1 MIKQPPSNPSTIHSE
16 SEDQIDII
24 ALLSKVWAGRKFVIK
39 TAVISAVIGV
49 LVAILTPNTYTAS
62 SMFTPNSSGSSPAGA
77 SGLKGLASLAGINI
91 GSSMEGAK
99 EISPMLYGKI
109 LESYTFKKSILDAPL
124 KNLEEVRSLR
134 DYLEQEASSSSFFG
148 TVKEYTIGLPSKIIG
163 WFKSD
168 TKEVSLQSVEGMNTV
183 SEEEFEYF
191 KVIDEILTLN
201 INDKDGY
208 LEITAT
214 SKLPQLAAQL
224 VKNGENILQNQII
237 AIKTKSSSELLA
249 YLEEQY
255 TIKNKLLIE
264 AQDNLANFKD
274 RNLNISRSSFSNAQT
289 RLEAEL
295 QVATSVFQNVVTQLE
310 QVKLQVA
317 KDTPVFSFLKP
328 VVVPTEKSAPKRSL
342 IVIIWLFLGV
352 VVSIG
357 YLLAKEPLL
366 DILKQIKNNPS

>member
-1 MIKQPPSNPSTIHSE
+1 MNSSQQTHPE
-16 SEDQIDII
+16 AEDQIDII

-39 TAVISAVIGV
+39 SAVIAAVIGI

-109 LESYTFKKSILDAPL
+109 LESYTFKKSLLDAPL
-124 KNLEEVRSLR
+124 KNLEEVNSLR
-134 DYLEQEASSSSFFG
+134 DYFEQESSSSFFG
-148 TVKEYTIGLPSKIIG
+148 TIKEYTIGLPSKIIG
-163 WFKSD
+163 WFKSEP
-168 TKEVSLQSVEGMNTV
+168 KEASLQSVDGMNTI
-183 SEEEFEYF
+183 SEEEFDYF
-191 KVIDEILTLN
+191 KVIDEMLTLN

-237 AIKTKSSSELLA
+237 AIKTKSSLELLA

-255 TIKNKLLIE
+255 ILKNKLLIE

-352 VVSIG
+352 VISIG

-366 DILKQIKNNPS
+366 DMMKQIKNNPS

>member
-1 MIKQPPSNPSTIHSE
+1 
-16 SEDQIDII
+16 
-24 ALLSKVWAGRKFVIK
+24 
-39 TAVISAVIGV
+39 
-49 LVAILTPNTYTAS
+49 
-62 SMFTPNSSGSSPAGA
+62 MFG
-77 SGLKGLASLAGINI
+77 
-91 GSSMEGAK
+91 
-99 EISPMLYGKI
+99 GKI
-109 LESYTFKKSILDAPL
+109 LESYTFKKELLEAPL
-124 KNLEEVRSLR
+124 KNLGEVTSLR
-134 DYLEQEASSSSFFG
+134 DFFEKESSSSSFIG
-148 TVKEYTIGLPSKIIG
+148 TVKGYTIGLPSKIIG
-163 WFKSD
+163 WFK
-168 TKEVSLQSVEGMNTV
+168 TEAKEASLKFVDGINTV

-191 KVIDEILTLN
+191 KTIDAMLLLN
-201 INDKDGY
+201 INDEDGY

-224 VKNGENILQNQII
+224 VKNGENILQNLII
-237 AIKTKSSSELLA
+237 AIKTKSSLELLT

-274 RNLNISRSSFSNAQT
+274 RNLNISRSGFSNSQT

-328 VVVPTEKSAPKRSL
+328 VVVPTEKSAPKSSL

-352 VVSIG
+352 VISIV
-357 YLLAKEPLL
+357 YLLTKEPLS
-366 DILKQIKNNPS
+366 DMMKQIKNIPS

>member
-1 MIKQPPSNPSTIHSE
+1 MNNSQQTHSE
-16 SEDQIDII
+16 AEDQIDII
-24 ALLSKVWAGRKFVIK
+24 ALISKVWAGRKFVIK
-39 TAVISAVIGV
+39 TAVIAAVIGV
-49 LVAILTPNTYTAS
+49 LVAISTPNTYTAS

-109 LESYTFKKSILDAPL
+109 LESYTFKKELLEAPL
-124 KNLEEVRSLR
+124 KNLEEVNSLR
-134 DYLEQEASSSSFFG
+134 DYFEKESSSSFLG
-148 TVKEYTIGLPSKIIG
+148 TVKDYTIGLPSKIIG
-163 WFKSD
+163 WFK
-168 TKEVSLQSVEGMNTV
+168 TEAKEASLQSVGGINTV
-183 SEEEFEYF
+183 SEEEFKYF
-191 KVIDEILTLN
+191 KKIDGMLTLN

-208 LEITAT
+208 LEISAT
-214 SKLPQLAAQL
+214 SKLAQLAAQL

-274 RNLNISRSSFSNAQT
+274 RNLNISRSSFSNSQT

-295 QVATSVFQNVVTQLE
+295 QIATSVFQNVVTQLE

-352 VVSIG
+352 VISIA
-357 YLLAKEPLL
+357 YLLAKEPFL
-366 DILKQIKNNPS
+366 DMIKQIKNNPS

>member
-1 MIKQPPSNPSTIHSE
+1 MNSSQQPHIE
-16 SEDQIDII
+16 AEDQIDII
-24 ALLSKVWAGRKFVIK
+24 ALISKVWAGRKFVIK
-39 TAVISAVIGV
+39 SAVIAAVIGI

-62 SMFTPNSSGSSPAGA
+62 SMFTPNSSGSSSGDA

-91 GSSMEGAK
+91 GSMTEGSQ

-124 KNLEEVRSLR
+124 KNLEEASSLR
-134 DYLEQEASSSSFFG
+134 DYFEQEFSSSFFG
-148 TVKEYTIGLPSKIIG
+148 TVKEYAIGLPSKIIG
-163 WFKSD
+163 WFKSEA
-168 TKEVSLQSVEGMNTV
+168 KESSFQSVEGMNTI

-191 KVIDEILTLN
+191 KGIDEMLTLN

-214 SKLPQLAAQL
+214 SKLPQMSAQL
-224 VKNGENILQNQII
+224 VKNAENILQNEII

-289 RLEAEL
+289 RLETAL
-295 QVATSVFQNVVTQLE
+295 QIETSVFQNVVTQLNY
-310 QVKLQVA
+310 K
-317 KDTPVFSFLKP
+317 
-328 VVVPTEKSAPKRSL
+328 
-342 IVIIWLFLGV
+342 
-352 VVSIG
+352 
-357 YLLAKEPLL
+357 
-366 DILKQIKNNPS
+366 

>member
-1 MIKQPPSNPSTIHSE
+1 MNSSQQTHLE
-16 SEDQIDII
+16 AEDQIDII
-24 ALLSKVWAGRKFVIK
+24 ALLSKVWAGRKFIIK
-39 TAVISAVIGV
+39 TTVITAVFGV

-62 SMFTPNSSGSSPAGA
+62 SMFTPNSSGSSSGGS

-109 LESYTFKKSILDAPL
+109 LESYTFKKELLEAPL
-124 KNLEEVRSLR
+124 KNLGEVTSLR
-134 DYLEQEASSSSFFG
+134 DFFEQESSSSSFFG

-163 WFKSD
+163 LFKSEP
-168 TKEVSLQSVEGMNTV
+168 KEASLQSVEGMNTV

-191 KVIDEILTLN
+191 KGIDEMLTLN

-208 LEITAT
+208 LEISAT

-357 YLLAKEPLL
+357 YLLAKEPVL
-366 DILKQIKNNPS
+366 DMVKQIKNNPS

>member
-1 MIKQPPSNPSTIHSE
+1 MNSSQQTHSE
-16 SEDQIDII
+16 AEDQIDII
-24 ALLSKVWAGRKFVIK
+24 ALLSKVWVGRRFIIK
-39 TAVISAVIGV
+39 SAIIAAVIGV
-49 LVAILTPNTYTAS
+49 LVAIFTPNTYTAS
-62 SMFTPNSSGSSPAGA
+62 SMFTPNSSGGSSGGS

-109 LESYTFKKSILDAPL
+109 LESYTFKKELLEAPL
-124 KNLEEVRSLR
+124 KNLEGVTSLR
-134 DYLEQEASSSSFFG
+134 DFFEKEASSSSFFG
-148 TVKEYTIGLPSKIIG
+148 TVKGYTIGLPSKIIG
-163 WFKSD
+163 WFKSEP
-168 TKEVSLQSVEGMNTV
+168 KESSSQSLEGLNTLT
-183 SEEEFEYF
+183 EEEFGYF
-191 KVIDEILTLN
+191 KAIDAMLSLN

-237 AIKTKSSSELLA
+237 AIKTKSSLELLA

-328 VVVPTEKSAPKRSL
+328 VLVPTEKSAPKRSL
-342 IVIIWLFLGV
+342 ILIIWLFLGIV
-352 VVSIG
+352 ISIG
-357 YLLAKEPLL
+357 YLIAREPVL
-366 DILKQIKNNPS
+366 DMIKQIKNTPS

>member
-1 MIKQPPSNPSTIHSE
+1 MNSSQQPHIE
-16 SEDQIDII
+16 AEDQIDII

-39 TAVISAVIGV
+39 SAVIAAVIGV

-91 GSSMEGAK
+91 GSMTEGSK

-109 LESYTFKKSILDAPL
+109 LESYTFKKSLLDAPL
-124 KNLEEVRSLR
+124 KNLEEVSSLR
-134 DYLEQEASSSSFFG
+134 DYFEQKSFSFFG
-148 TVKEYTIGLPSKIIG
+148 TVKEYTIGLPSKIIKS
-163 WFKSD
+163 FKSD
-168 TKEVSLQSVEGMNTV
+168 TKEASFQSVEGLSTI
-183 SEEEFEYF
+183 SENEFEYF
-191 KVIDEILTLN
+191 KVIDEMLTLN

-208 LEITAT
+208 LEIVGE
-214 SKLPQLAAQL
+214 SKFPQLAAQL
-224 VKNGENILQNQII
+224 VKNAENILQNQII
-237 AIKTKSSSELLA
+237 AIKTKSSLELLA

-255 TIKNKLLIE
+255 ILKNNLLTE
-264 AQDNLANFKD
+264 AQDNLASFKD

-289 RLEAEL
+289 RLETTL
-295 QVATSVFQNVVTQLE
+295 QIETSVFQNVVTQLE

-342 IVIIWLFLGV
+342 IVIIWLFLGLV
-352 VVSIG
+352 IGIG
-357 YLLAKEPLL
+357 YLLAKEPVL
-366 DILKQIKNNPS
+366 DMIKQIKNNLS

>member
-1 MIKQPPSNPSTIHSE
+1 MNSSQQSHSE
-16 SEDQIDII
+16 AEDQIDII

-39 TAVISAVIGV
+39 SAVIAAVFGV

-109 LESYTFKKSILDAPL
+109 LESYTFKKELLEAPL
-124 KNLEEVRSLR
+124 KNLEDVTSLR
-134 DYLEQEASSSSFFG
+134 DFFKNEASSSPFFG

-168 TKEVSLQSVEGMNTV
+168 TKESPSQFVEELNTLT
-183 SEEEFEYF
+183 EEESVYF
-191 KVIDEILTLN
+191 KTIDAMLALN

-224 VKNGENILQNQII
+224 VKNAENILQNQII
-237 AIKTKSSSELLA
+237 GIKTKSSLELLA

-255 TIKNKLLIE
+255 
-264 AQDNLANFKD
+264 
-274 RNLNISRSSFSNAQT
+274 RSF
-289 RLEAEL
+289 
-295 QVATSVFQNVVTQLE
+295 
-310 QVKLQVA
+310 
-317 KDTPVFSFLKP
+317 
-328 VVVPTEKSAPKRSL
+328 
-342 IVIIWLFLGV
+342 
-352 VVSIG
+352 
-357 YLLAKEPLL
+357 
-366 DILKQIKNNPS
+366 

>member
-1 MIKQPPSNPSTIHSE
+1 MNSSQQTHSE
-16 SEDQIDII
+16 AEDQIDII
-24 ALLSKVWAGRKFVIK
+24 ALISKVWVGRKFIIK
-39 TAVISAVIGV
+39 SAVIAAVIGV
-49 LVAILTPNTYTAS
+49 LVAISTPNTYTAS
-62 SMFTPNSSGSSPAGA
+62 SMFTPNSSGSSSGGA

-91 GSSMEGAK
+91 GSMTEGSK

-109 LESYTFKKSILDAPL
+109 LESYTFKKELLEAPL
-124 KNLEEVRSLR
+124 KNLEDVTSLR
-134 DYLEQEASSSSFFG
+134 GYFEQEATSSSFFG

-163 WFKSD
+163 WFKSEP
-168 TKEVSLQSVEGMNTV
+168 KESSLQSVEGMNTI

-191 KVIDEILTLN
+191 KEIDEMLTIN

-214 SKLPQLAAQL
+214 SKLSQLAAQL

-237 AIKTKSSSELLA
+237 AIKTKSSLELLA

-295 QVATSVFQNVVTQLE
+295 QIATSVFQNVVTQLE

-352 VVSIG
+352 VISIG

-366 DILKQIKNNPS
+366 DMIKQIKNNPS

>member
-1 MIKQPPSNPSTIHSE
+1 MNSSQQPHIE
-16 SEDQIDII
+16 AEDQIDII
-24 ALLSKVWAGRKFVIK
+24 ALVSKVWAGRKFIIK
-39 TAVISAVIGV
+39 SAVIAAVIGV

-109 LESYTFKKSILDAPL
+109 LESYTFKISLLDAPL
-124 KNLEEVRSLR
+124 KNLEEVSSLR
-134 DYLEQEASSSSFFG
+134 DFFEQEASSSSFFG
-148 TVKEYTIGLPSKIIG
+148 IIKDYTIGLPSKIIG

-168 TKEVSLQSVEGMNTV
+168 TKEASLQSVEGMNII

-191 KVIDEILTLN
+191 KEIDEMLTLN

-342 IVIIWLFLGV
+342 IVIILLFLGV

-366 DILKQIKNNPS
+366 DMIKQIKNNPS

>member
-1 MIKQPPSNPSTIHSE
+1 M
-16 SEDQIDII
+16 
-24 ALLSKVWAGRKFVIK
+24 
-39 TAVISAVIGV
+39 
-49 LVAILTPNTYTAS
+49 
-62 SMFTPNSSGSSPAGA
+62 
-77 SGLKGLASLAGINI
+77 
-91 GSSMEGAK
+91 
-99 EISPMLYGKI
+99 
-109 LESYTFKKSILDAPL
+109 LDAPL
-124 KNLEEVRSLR
+124 KNLEEVSSLR
-134 DYLEQEASSSSFFG
+134 DYFEQEASSLSFLG

-168 TKEVSLQSVEGMNTV
+168 TKEASLQSVEGLNTI

-191 KVIDEILTLN
+191 KEIDEMLTLN

-289 RLEAEL
+289 RLETEL
-295 QVATSVFQNVVTQLE
+295 QIATSVFQNVVTQLE

-357 YLLAKEPLL
+357 YLLAKEPFL
-366 DILKQIKNNPS
+366 DMIKQIKNNPS

>member
-1 MIKQPPSNPSTIHSE
+1 MLFRS
-16 SEDQIDII
+16 
-24 ALLSKVWAGRKFVIK
+24 
-39 TAVISAVIGV
+39 
-49 LVAILTPNTYTAS
+49 
-62 SMFTPNSSGSSPAGA
+62 TPNSCGSSPAGTC
-77 SGLKGLASLAGINI
+77 GLKGLASLAGINI
-91 GSSMEGAK
+91 GSSLEGAK

-109 LESYTFKKSILDAPL
+109 LESYTFKKELLEAPL
-124 KNLEEVRSLR
+124 KNLGEVNSLR
-134 DYLEQEASSSSFFG
+134 NYFEQEASSSSFFE
-148 TVKEYTIGLPSKIIG
+148 TIKEYTIGLPSKIIG
-163 WFKSD
+163 LFKSES
-168 TKEVSLQSVEGMNTV
+168 KESSLQSVGGINTL
-183 SEEEFEYF
+183 SKEEFGYF
-191 KVIDEILTLN
+191 KTIDGMLTLN

-224 VKNGENILQNQII
+224 VKSGENILQNQII

-352 VVSIG
+352 VVSVG

-366 DILKQIKNNPS
+366 DVLKQIKSNPS

>member
-1 MIKQPPSNPSTIHSE
+1 MNSSQQPHLE
-16 SEDQIDII
+16 AEDQIDII
-24 ALLSKVWAGRKFVIK
+24 ALISKVWAGRKFIIK
-39 TAVISAVIGV
+39 SAAIAGVFGV
-49 LVAILTPNTYTAS
+49 LVAILTPNTFTAS
-62 SMFTPNSSGSSPAGA
+62 SMFTPNSSGSSSGGS

-109 LESYTFKKSILDAPL
+109 LESYTFKKELLEAPL
-124 KNLEEVRSLR
+124 KNLGEVTSLR
-134 DYLEQEASSSSFFG
+134 DYFEQKASSSSFFG
-148 TVKEYTIGLPSKIIG
+148 TIKEYTIGLPSKIIG
-163 WFKSD
+163 WFKSEP
-168 TKEVSLQSVEGMNTV
+168 KEASLQSVEGMNII
-183 SEEEFEYF
+183 SKEEFEYF
-191 KVIDEILTLN
+191 KMIDKMLTLN

-208 LEITAT
+208 LEISAT
-214 SKLPQLAAQL
+214 SRLPQLAAQL

-237 AIKTKSSSELLA
+237 AIKTKSSLELLA
-249 YLEEQY
+249 YLDEQY

-366 DILKQIKNNPS
+366 DMIKQIKSNPS

>member
-1 MIKQPPSNPSTIHSE
+1 MNSSQQPHIE
-16 SEDQIDII
+16 AEDQIDII
-24 ALLSKVWAGRKFVIK
+24 ALVSKVWAGRKFVIK
-39 TAVISAVIGV
+39 SAVIAAVIGV

-109 LESYTFKKSILDAPL
+109 LESYTFKKELLEAPL
-124 KNLEEVRSLR
+124 KNLEDVTSLR
-134 DYLEQEASSSSFFG
+134 GYFEQEASSSSFFG

-163 WFKSD
+163 WFKSEP
-168 TKEVSLQSVEGMNTV
+168 KEASSQSVEGMNTI

-191 KVIDEILTLN
+191 KEIDEMLTLN

-208 LEITAT
+208 LEISAT

-352 VVSIG
+352 AVSIG
-357 YLLAKEPLL
+357 YLLAKQPVL
-366 DILKQIKNNPS
+366 DMIKQIKNNPS

>member
-1 MIKQPPSNPSTIHSE
+1 MNSSQQTHSE
-16 SEDQIDII
+16 AEDQIDII
-24 ALLSKVWAGRKFVIK
+24 ALLSKVWVGRKFIIK
-39 TAVISAVIGV
+39 SAVIAAVIAAVIGV

-99 EISPMLYGKI
+99 EISPMLYGKN
-109 LESYTFKKSILDAPL
+109 LESYIFKKELLEAPL
-124 KNLEEVRSLR
+124 KNLEGVTSLS
-134 DYLEQEASSSSFFG
+134 DFFEKEASSSSFFG
-148 TVKEYTIGLPSKIIG
+148 TVKEYSIGLPSKIIG

-168 TKEVSLQSVEGMNTV
+168 TKEASLQSVEGMNTLT
-183 SEEEFEYF
+183 EEEFEYF
-191 KVIDEILTLN
+191 KGIDEMLTLN

-208 LEITAT
+208 LEISAT

-289 RLEAEL
+289 RLESEL

-328 VVVPTEKSAPKRSL
+328 VIVPTEKSAPKRSL

-366 DILKQIKNNPS
+366 DMIKQIKNNPS

>member
-1 MIKQPPSNPSTIHSE
+1 MNSSQQTYSE
-16 SEDQIDII
+16 AEDQIDII

-39 TAVISAVIGV
+39 SAVIASVIGA

-62 SMFTPNSSGSSPAGA
+62 SMFTPNSSGSSPAGT

-109 LESYTFKKSILDAPL
+109 LDSYTFKKSLLDAPI
-124 KNLEEVRSLR
+124 KNLEDVTSLR
-134 DYLEQEASSSSFFG
+134 DYYEQESSSSSFFG

-163 WFKSD
+163 WFKSEP
-168 TKEVSLQSVEGMNTV
+168 KETSLHSVEGLNTL

-191 KVIDEILTLN
+191 KEIDDMLALN
-201 INDKDGY
+201 INDKEGY
-208 LEITAT
+208 IEITAT

-237 AIKTKSSSELLA
+237 AIKTKSSLELLA

-274 RNLNISRSSFSNAQT
+274 RNLNISRSSFSNTQT
-289 RLEAEL
+289 RLEADL
-295 QVATSVFQNVVTQLE
+295 QIATSVFQNVVTQLE

-328 VVVPTEKSAPKRSL
+328 VVVPTEKSDPKRSI
-342 IVIIWLFLGV
+342 IVTIWMFLGV
-352 VVSIG
+352 FTSIG
-357 YLLAKEPLL
+357 FLLAKESLL
-366 DILKQIKNNPS
+366 DMIKQIKHTPS